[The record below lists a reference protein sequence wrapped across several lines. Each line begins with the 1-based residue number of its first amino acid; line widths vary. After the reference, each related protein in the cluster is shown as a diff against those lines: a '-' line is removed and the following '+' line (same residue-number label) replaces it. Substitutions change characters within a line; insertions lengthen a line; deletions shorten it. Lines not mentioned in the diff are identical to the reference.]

1 MKSERI
7 SLWLSLLANFG
18 VLVGL
23 GLLVVE
29 IRHNTLAT
37 QAALYQE
44 SMSFARDHVELLIG
58 DENKELAAIVFR
70 GETDPD
76 SLSPDEFEKFVLYT
90 AWRMSTWETT
100 FLNHDE
106 GLLAERMWLSID
118 AWYATLL
125 QRGPGYQRWWA
136 ASRHGYDPSFQEHV
150 DRVFEQRQ

>member
-23 GLLVVE
+23 ALLVIE
-29 IRHNTLAT
+29 LRHNTLAT

-58 DENKELAAIVFR
+58 DENRELAVIVFR

-76 SLSPDEFEKFVLYT
+76 SLSPIELEKFLLFT
-90 AWRMSTWETT
+90 AWRMNTWETT
-100 FLNHDE
+100 FLNYDQ
-106 GLLAERMWLSID
+106 GLIEERVWKTID
-118 AWYATLL
+118 A
-125 QRGPGYQRWWA
+125 
-136 ASRHGYDPSFQEHV
+136 
-150 DRVFEQRQ
+150 